1 MRIAPAQIVQNQTES
16 MKARMWERIFP
27 SKKKRA
33 WRIHDESFKHSDYTT
48 AHLSSEYVVWKR
60 SGDCETEF
68 YTDECLIHVQGAH
81 HKNIAW
87 LLEPMAINA
96 HVYDWI
102 SENAEKF
109 RLILTHNRA
118 LLDRFPN
125 AKFVPAGGCWVHK
138 KDHQIFKKTKNISI
152 IASSKTL
159 TEGHRLR
166 HRIVSQHQGRID
178 AFGGGYERIKNKIKG
193 LKRYRFSL
201 AIENSR
207 EDYYFTEKLIDCFVT
222 GTVPVYYGCP
232 SISDYF
238 DTRGMI
244 LINSENDFTNIVDEL
259 NDKHYSSMM
268 PYIRSNFE
276 EAKKYI
282 IAEDFIHLNYGNQIN
297 AL

>member
-1 MRIAPAQIVQNQTES
+1 
-16 MKARMWERIFP
+16 MKDRMWERIFS

-33 WRIHDESFKHSDYTT
+33 WRIHDEAFKHSDYTT

-60 SGDCETEF
+60 SGDYDIEF

-87 LLEPMAINA
+87 LLEPTAINP
-96 HVYDWI
+96 HVYEWI
-102 SENAEKF
+102 AENAEKF
-109 RLILTHNRA
+109 RLILTHNRR
-118 LLDRFPN
+118 LLERLPN
-125 AKFVPAGGCWVHK
+125 SKFVPAGGCWVHE
-138 KDHQIFKKTKNISI
+138 KDQQIFRKTRNLSI

-166 HRIVSQHQGRID
+166 HLIVSQHQARID
-178 AFGGGYERIKNKIKG
+178 AFGGGYKRIKNKIKA

-201 AIENSR
+201 AIDNSR

-244 LINSENDFTNIVDEL
+244 LINSADDFSNVVDLL
-259 NDKHYSSMM
+259 NDQHYLSMM

-276 EAKKYI
+276 EAKKYL
-282 IAEDFIHLNYGNQIN
+282 IAEDFIHLNYGHEIN
-297 AL
+297 GF